1 MLEESK
7 IIYLTDGIL
16 LKLITSDSTLSRAS
30 LVIFDE
36 FHERSLYLD
45 ASLALVKKIQKEK
58 RPDLKIMLVSAT
70 LDLKQ
75 ACNYLPNTCSLKVRG
90 RSYPVEIVHKNPE
103 GNFPFLDEIPREAKR
118 LMNSFPGDLLIFMDG
133 VASISKL
140 VREIQKQKWSAGIL
154 VLRFSG
160 ICLYLNRNSFLRQK
174 SQRKI
179 IIATNIAETS
189 LTIPGIQM
197 VIDSGYAKV
206 SSFDPVREINTL
218 LSEKNLS

>member
-1 MLEESK
+1 
-7 IIYLTDGIL
+7 
-16 LKLITSDSTLSRAS
+16 
-30 LVIFDE
+30 
-36 FHERSLYLD
+36 
-45 ASLALVKKIQKEK
+45 
-58 RPDLKIMLVSAT
+58 MLVSAT

-75 ACNYLPNTCSLKVRG
+75 ACNYLPNACSLKVRG

-133 VASISKL
+133 VASILKL

-154 VLRFSG
+154 VLRFFGDMPLSEQE
-160 ICLYLNRNSFLRQK
+160 LLFETK

-206 SSFDPVREINTL
+206 SSFDPVRKINTL
-218 LSEKNLS
+218 LSTKNLS

>member
-1 MLEESK
+1 
-7 IIYLTDGIL
+7 
-16 LKLITSDSTLSRAS
+16 
-30 LVIFDE
+30 
-36 FHERSLYLD
+36 
-45 ASLALVKKIQKEK
+45 
-58 RPDLKIMLVSAT
+58 
-70 LDLKQ
+70 
-75 ACNYLPNTCSLKVRG
+75 
-90 RSYPVEIVHKNPE
+90 
-103 GNFPFLDEIPREAKR
+103 
-118 LMNSFPGDLLIFMDG
+118 MDG

-154 VLRFSG
+154 VLRFFGDMPLSEQEQ
-160 ICLYLNRNSFLRQK
+160 LFETK

-218 LSEKNLS
+218 LSEKICRSSANQRSGRAGRTSKGYCSSMVRV